1 MKFTCLKEDLLK
13 VVGASD
19 VITGHKGNYSI
30 LSNILFEVIG
40 DKVFVKA
47 NNMNMSL
54 EAPLKKATI
63 AKEGAI
69 TLYQNKFFNLVKEIP
84 EKEILLEVFDENKV
98 LIKSL
103 DKKRNV
109 KAMMLGISKSEFPEL
124 PKMMDETKLISID
137 KMLFKK
143 MIQKTIFAVSNSNTQ
158 YTLNGVYMEYKN
170 NMLKFVAIDGR
181 RLALFKT
188 VLPEN
193 GHEEF
198 EVIIPQEFFAHL
210 QKIIV
215 SEGPMQFCF
224 QGNRFFFLFDEMCL
238 SSNVLEGKFPNYN
251 LFIPSKHE
259 NQFFVK
265 TQSLLSAVNF
275 VSTLIDEES
284 HKMIWNI
291 EGKQLKIF
299 AKNSDYGESEES
311 LDIVYSAKPYKIG
324 LNYKLISD
332 VIRQIEVE
340 EIEFQFNNQLS
351 PIFIKEKNRD
361 EYYFI
366 VMPMKLEEI

>member
-1 MKFTCLKEDLLK
+1 MKFTCLKEELLK

-54 EAPLKKATI
+54 EASLKKATI
-63 AKEGAI
+63 EKEGAI

-84 EKEILLEVFDENKV
+84 EKEILIEVVDDNKV

-109 KAMMLGISKSEFPEL
+109 KAVMMGISKSEFPEL
-124 PKMMDETKLISID
+124 PKIMDQIKLISID
-137 KMLFKK
+137 KILFKK
-143 MIQKTIFAVSNSNTQ
+143 MIQKTIFAVSHSNTQ

-188 VLPEN
+188 LLSEN
-193 GHEEF
+193 EHEEF

-210 QKIIV
+210 QKIIFN
-215 SEGPMQFCF
+215 EGPMQFCF
-224 QGNRFFFLFDEMCL
+224 QENRFFFLFDNMCL

-265 TQSLLSAVNF
+265 TKSLLSAVNF

-284 HKMIWNI
+284 HKMIWEI
-291 EGKQLKIF
+291 ENKQLKIF

-340 EIEFQFNNQLS
+340 EVEFQFNNQLS
-351 PIFIKEKNRD
+351 PILVKEKNRD